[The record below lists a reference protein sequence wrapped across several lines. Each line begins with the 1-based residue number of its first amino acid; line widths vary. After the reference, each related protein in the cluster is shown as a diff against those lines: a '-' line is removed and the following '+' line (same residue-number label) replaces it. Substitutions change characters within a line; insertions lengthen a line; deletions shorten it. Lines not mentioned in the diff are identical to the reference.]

1 MHSMHPCPKNKIKNH
16 DWKLENIKRIKRN
29 VLLKRNSRNNRIQKT
44 EKNLPNNQI
53 KNSVGWCNVISGIVK
68 ERISRLKDQKK
79 SSSMKHRLTKRWNT
93 QKSTDK
99 DDTIKR
105 TNISLTG
112 I

>member
-1 MHSMHPCPKNKIKNH
+1 MI
-16 DWKLENIKRIKRN
+16 
-29 VLLKRNSRNNRIQKT
+29 
-44 EKNLPNNQI
+44 
-53 KNSVGWCNVISGIVK
+53 
-68 ERISRLKDQKK
+68 DQKK

-112 I
+112 IWKRRDNGEEDIFGHITAENFIELKMLNHKFKKSKKATKQNKHKEIQN